1 MKNVILST
9 RDIDEFVCDVA
20 NEVIR
25 KIDLW
30 YGTDTLRHDKMSKE
44 HFTKRGAET
53 KLSCNVHIIDKL
65 IQQGHL
71 NKIKI
76 GVKVLNT
83 HESQARNLT
92 NKKGRNSLNNKIKP
106 LKTTSNVAIK
116 DSRLQAQFQIVFNGF
131 LKSPYTMKELSIITG
146 IDRANIC
153 RYVRILRLAGKI
165 AVYKKGYCSI
175 TKHKANLYTT
185 NPKFMTISKQLKLF

>member
-9 RDIDEFVCDVA
+9 RDIDVFVCDVA

-30 YGTDTLRHDKMSKE
+30 HRSDTHRRDKMSKE
-44 HFTKRGAET
+44 HFTKREAET
-53 KLSCNVHIIDKL
+53 ELSCSVHMINKL

-92 NKKGRNSLNNKIKP
+92 TKKGRNSLNNRIQP
-106 LKTTSNVAIK
+106 LKTTSNVAIN

-131 LKSPYTMKELSIITG
+131 LKSPCTMKELSIITG

-165 AVYKKGYCSI
+165 AIYKKVYCSI
-175 TKHKANLYTT
+175 TKHKANSYTT
-185 NPKFMTISKQLKLF
+185 NPELMPVSKQLKLF